1 MKLNINMKSLK
12 SFLECEIGCNA
23 ATPGNTLGMGN
34 PGVIDNTTLSEPIKT
49 KNAKSKK
56 EKPKKLQE
64 SILDDEEVL
73 INKAI
78 EDSYW
83 AKVYE
88 LLKSK
93 KEVEAAKILNDKLKP
108 CKYGEWRK
116 DTALFRG
123 EQVVIFYKDG
133 AGCGPMRI
141 SNVVGK
147 EQLKFGFCDLAGNIA
162 RNDFYEFYGIKY
174 DDFRNKFRE
183 NLIKELG
190 LKKASSVSDNWIME
204 F

>member
-1 MKLNINMKSLK
+1 MKSLK

-34 PGVIDNTTLSEPIKT
+34 PGVIDNMTLSEPIKT
-49 KNAKSKK
+49 KNAKAKK

-83 AKVYE
+83 ADIYK
-88 LLKSK
+88 LLKGK
-93 KEVEAAKILNDKLKP
+93 KEVEAAKILNEKFKP

-116 DTALFRG
+116 DTGPYRG
-123 EQVVIFYKDG
+123 EQVILFYKDG
-133 AGCGPMRI
+133 AGSGPMRI
-141 SNVVGK
+141 SNVVDK
-147 EQLKFGFCDLAGNIA
+147 EQLKFSFCDLADKIT
-162 RNDFYEFYGIKY
+162 RNDFYKFYGVKY
-174 DDFRNKFRE
+174 EDFRNNFRE

-190 LKKASSVSDNWIME
+190 LKKASSIRDNWIME

>member
-1 MKLNINMKSLK
+1 MKSLK

-34 PGVIDNTTLSEPIKT
+34 PGVVDNMTLSEPIKT
-49 KNAKSKK
+49 KNAKAKK

-78 EDSYW
+78 DHSYW
-83 AKVYE
+83 TKVYE

-93 KEVEAAKILNDKLKP
+93 KEVEAAKILNEKFRP

-116 DTALFRG
+116 DTSLNRG
-123 EQVVIFYKDG
+123 EYMVIFYKDG
-133 AGCGPMRI
+133 AACSPMRI
-141 SNVVGK
+141 SNVANK
-147 EQLKFGFCDLAGNIA
+147 KQLKFGFSNFVGIA
-162 RNDFYEFYGIKY
+162 DYTQKDFYKFYGVKY
-174 DDFRNKFRE
+174 EDFRNIFKE
-183 NLIKELG
+183 NLIKELD
-190 LKKASSVSDNWIME
+190 LKKESNFYESWVME
-204 F
+204 L

>member
-1 MKLNINMKSLK
+1 MKSLK

-34 PGVIDNTTLSEPIKT
+34 PGVLDNMTLSEPITT
-49 KNAKSKK
+49 KNAKAKK

-73 INKAI
+73 MNKAI
-78 EDSYW
+78 EHLYW

-93 KEVEAAKILNDKLKP
+93 KEVEAAKILNDKFKP

-116 DTALFRG
+116 DTSLNRG
-123 EQVVIFYKDG
+123 EYMVIFYKDG

-141 SNVVGK
+141 SNVAGK
-147 EQLKFGFCDLAGNIA
+147 KQLKFGFFEFIGRADSIKK
-162 RNDFYEFYGIKY
+162 EFYNFYGVKY
-174 DDFRNKFRE
+174 EDFINNFRV
-183 NLIKELG
+183 NLIKELD
-190 LKKASSVSDNWIME
+190 LKKVPSVLDEWIME
-204 F
+204 L

>member
-1 MKLNINMKSLK
+1 MKSLK

-34 PGVIDNTTLSEPIKT
+34 PGVVDNMTLSEPIKT
-49 KNAKSKK
+49 KNAKAKK

-73 INKAI
+73 MNKAV
-78 EDSYW
+78 EYSYW
-83 AKVYE
+83 TKVYE

-93 KEVEAAKILNDKLKP
+93 KEAEAAKILNEKLKP

-116 DTALFRG
+116 DTTLHRG
-123 EQVVIFYKDG
+123 EQVICFYKDG

-147 EQLKFGFCDLAGNIA
+147 EQLKFKFVFFDFVGKTAYLEK
-162 RNDFYEFYGIKY
+162 DFYNFYGVKY
-174 DDFRNKFRE
+174 NDFRNNFRE
-183 NLIKELG
+183 NLIKELD
-190 LKKASSVSDNWIME
+190 LKKAPSVLDEWIME
-204 F
+204 L